1 MFHRQSF
8 SSPPQAHLARLQVV
22 LSGSCAFGVHAETQ
36 NDLAR
41 GGTELVRLR
50 ARARDQPVLEPGSW
64 KREREREVPIAA
76 RALYRKGSRKS
87 LVNAL
92 ERLTGLL

>member
-1 MFHRQSF
+1 M
-8 SSPPQAHLARLQVV
+8 
-22 LSGSCAFGVHAETQ
+22 HAETQ

-64 KREREREVPIAA
+64 KRERERYPQPLAHFT
-76 RALYRKGSRKS
+76 RRDLGSHS
-87 LVNAL
+87 
-92 ERLTGLL
+92 